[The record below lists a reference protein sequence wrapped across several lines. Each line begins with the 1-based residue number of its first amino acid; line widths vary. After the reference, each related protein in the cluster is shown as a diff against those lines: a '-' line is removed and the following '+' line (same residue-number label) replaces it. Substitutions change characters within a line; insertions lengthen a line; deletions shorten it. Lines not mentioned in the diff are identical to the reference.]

1 MQGTSWTTEAN
12 DRQNE
17 QEDAGEELGDEELGD
32 EELGNGEEL
41 GEEEL
46 GDGQELGDEA
56 TAWVDDLTETVM
68 GDVVGR
74 VSVGGTLDAPDKAHK
89 DQNRRA
95 K

>member
-1 MQGTSWTTEAN
+1 MESN
-12 DRQNE
+12 DQRNE
-17 QEDAGEELGDEELGD
+17 QEDAGEELGD

-46 GDGQELGDEA
+46 SNEEELGNEA
-56 TAWVDDLTETVM
+56 TTWVDDLTETAM

-74 VSVGGTLDAPDKAHK
+74 VSVGGTLDAPHKAHK
-89 DQNRRA
+89 DRNRRA